1 MSTGCP
7 FLDRRQIRL
16 VQRDLAVKM
25 ELLAGECDSRT
36 WGDGAHLLVDGGRD
50 LRRQLLIQ
58 LKLLGITPR

>member
-16 VQRDLAVKM
+16 IQRNLAVKM
-25 ELLAGECDSRT
+25 ELLADECDSRT
-36 WGDGAHLLVDGGRD
+36 RGDGVHLLVDGGRD
-50 LRRQLLIQ
+50 LRRQLLTQ

>member
-16 VQRDLAVKM
+16 IQRDLAVKM

-50 LRRQLLIQ
+50 LRTTVDSVEIA
-58 LKLLGITPR
+58 GDNP

>member
-16 VQRDLAVKM
+16 IQRDLAVKM

-50 LRRQLLIQ
+50 LRRQLLTQ